1 MDYVF
6 AVIVGYSVILGLVAP
21 YINAKSEE
29 YGWLLPP
36 AIALATGSVL
46 WVVLT
51 WLGFKYEEAYIWA
64 IIMVVMPLVMV
75 LLSTRIAHARI
86 NKREAKLRG

>member
-36 AIALATGSVL
+36 AIALATGSIL

>member
-6 AVIVGYSVILGLVAP
+6 AFIVGYAIILGLVAP

-36 AIALATGSVL
+36 AIALAVGGTL
-46 WVVLT
+46 WAILT

-64 IIMVVMPLVMV
+64 IVMVAMPIAMVVISNRV
-75 LLSTRIAHARI
+75 
-86 NKREAKLRG
+86 AKLRIKKREQKLRG

>member
-36 AIALATGSVL
+36 AIALATGSIL

-86 NKREAKLRG
+86 TKREAKLRG

>member
-29 YGWLLPP
+29 YGWVLPP

-46 WVVLT
+46 WIVLT
-51 WLGFKYEEAYIWA
+51 WLGFKYEEGYIWA
-64 IIMVVMPLVMV
+64 IVMVIMPLVMV
-75 LLSTRIAHARI
+75 VLSTRIAHARI
-86 NKREAKLRG
+86 SKREEKLRG

>member
-36 AIALATGSVL
+36 AIALATGSIL

-75 LLSTRIAHARI
+75 LLSTRIAHTRI